1 MYVGRFCYFYSLDI
15 IYFPYCYRSRY
26 MGKKHQEDVVM
37 KENIHEKVHLVKD
50 AIGGRLARRKS
61 G

>member
-1 MYVGRFCYFYSLDI
+1 
-15 IYFPYCYRSRY
+15 